1 MTTTAAAWLG
11 GRTNWRPSYQVQWLK
26 AKTRAARA
34 QHDPILSYPI
44 LSVLLLGALTLLVL
58 DTADNTKGIALV
70 WSLCRG
76 VGVQK
81 SWPF

>member
-58 DTADNTKGIALV
+58 DTADNTKGIVVVAGVLV
-70 WSLCRG
+70 GAGGGGRR
-76 VGVQK
+76 K
-81 SWPF
+81 